1 VIGLVALYAAEVRD
15 TTPAWRERTGVLLIA
30 EHPGMHQLLR
40 LILCGLE
47 MDVHEAGP
55 TYVLAESVRT
65 LPRLVVVDFDISL
78 QGGLQSWRELRLNPM
93 AATIPSVFLVEA
105 GEERLHRLATT
116 AGATICLDKPF
127 RIRDLRRIA
136 RCLLSEP
143 EIGQSYQFSR
153 EISSN

>member
-1 VIGLVALYAAEVRD
+1 VALYAGQVRD
-15 TTPAWRERTGVLLIA
+15 TTPAGRQRIRVLLIA
-30 EHPGMHQLLR
+30 EHPGMHRLLR

-47 MDVHEAGP
+47 MDVQDAGS
-55 TYVLAESVRT
+55 TSVT
-65 LPRLVVVDFDISL
+65 GDAVQALPRLVVVDFDTSL
-78 QGGLQSWRELRLNPM
+78 HRGLNVWYELRLNGI

-116 AGATICLDKPF
+116 AGATVCLDKPF

-136 RCLLSEP
+136 RCLLTQS
-143 EIGQSYQFSR
+143 EIGGSDHFRR